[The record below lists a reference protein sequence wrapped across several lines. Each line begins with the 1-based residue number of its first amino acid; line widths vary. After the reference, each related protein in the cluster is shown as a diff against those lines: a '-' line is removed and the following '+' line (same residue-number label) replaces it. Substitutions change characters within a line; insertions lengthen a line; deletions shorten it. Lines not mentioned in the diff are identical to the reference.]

1 MKGSRKRGAT
11 SSGSLNDMSSE
22 EDTGSS
28 SSDYEQDANTF
39 NQVPIEMNN
48 ASPSSPNINR
58 NSEIAS
64 DIMQPD
70 LPSAISS
77 ESNVRNEGSVSQPDS
92 PQPGSSESENRTERD
107 LSQEEVD
114 KLVQLQDLTGNS
126 IIKCRRLCIYF
137 NTQ

>member
-28 SSDYEQDANTF
+28 SSDYEQDAETY
-39 NQVPIEMNN
+39 NQVPIEINN
-48 ASPSSPNINR
+48 GSSNSPNITR
-58 NSEIAS
+58 NSELAS
-64 DIMQPD
+64 DIMQPN

-77 ESNVRNEGSVSQPDS
+77 ESNVRNEGIVSQPDS
-92 PQPGSSESENRTERD
+92 PQPGSSGSENPTERD

-126 IIKCRRLCIYF
+126 ILKCR
-137 NTQ
+137 Q

>member
-28 SSDYEQDANTF
+28 SSDYEQDADTF

-48 ASPSSPNINR
+48 VSSNSPNITR
-58 NSEIAS
+58 NSELAS
-64 DIMQPD
+64 DIMQPN

-92 PQPGSSESENRTERD
+92 PQPGSSVSENPTERD

-126 IIKCRRLCIYF
+126 NIKFRCL
-137 NTQ
+137 